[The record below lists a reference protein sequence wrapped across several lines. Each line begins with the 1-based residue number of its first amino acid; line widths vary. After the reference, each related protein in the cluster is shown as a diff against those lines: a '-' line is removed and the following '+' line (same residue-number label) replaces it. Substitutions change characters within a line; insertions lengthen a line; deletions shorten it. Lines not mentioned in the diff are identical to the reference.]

1 MAHPIDC
8 PELWQQILESACNC
22 NDWKSWIED
31 LPMQLGLA
39 FQVDSCL
46 VVVPTPCQ
54 TQSQISVWIAAEAA
68 HEQQTYRQGAK
79 PWLNQLQTATPISIS
94 DLQTA
99 QCPVSLA
106 LQSILNS
113 CQLAASDACPSIPMR
128 SLLCIATEFQGK
140 KNGLVCLLKTQPY
153 DWSKAEL
160 RQLQTLH
167 HSIAIALSQFQGQ
180 FRFNHTVQCQSVIN
194 QLTLALQTTSNL
206 NDFWALATTGTAQA
220 LQAER
225 AFLLRLKYW
234 NPLLKGNQQE
244 QLRKTRVIV
253 TCAWPASTRDPV
265 AEQSFFLGECSLCQ
279 QALQQ
284 APVPIVLPH
293 LIKSS
298 NRDQGAAIKT
308 PLDLTTTSS
317 LLMVPLESQ
326 GTVMGFLMLQ
336 SVSDYVW
343 RPEDVDLVKLVS
355 AQVTTAIIQTETLR
369 QVQKLVE
376 KRTAELQE
384 SLAKQAK
391 LYERMRHQ
399 VDQLRALN
407 QLKDQF
413 LSTISHELRTPLTSM
428 TMAIRMLRQIDPSD
442 PRNASYLD
450 ILEQQCT
457 QETNLIND
465 LLMLQEL
472 ETRQMRVQLQ
482 EIDLK
487 VLLVHLSDSFQ
498 KKWQQKRLKLTTEW
512 PDTPIQINSDRNGLG
527 RVLQELLSNAAKYAD
542 PDSELQLT
550 LTDQPPAG
558 TITISLLNI
567 GAGIQSDDLPHIFDK
582 FCRGQSATPNAIPGT
597 GLGLALVQQLVQLL
611 KGQIVA
617 TSQPLKGSSSYQTCF
632 RLILPQQWQMVES

>member
-1 MAHPIDC
+1 
-8 PELWQQILESACNC
+8 
-22 NDWKSWIED
+22 
-31 LPMQLGLA
+31 
-39 FQVDSCL
+39 
-46 VVVPTPCQ
+46 
-54 TQSQISVWIAAEAA
+54 
-68 HEQQTYRQGAK
+68 
-79 PWLNQLQTATPISIS
+79 
-94 DLQTA
+94 
-99 QCPVSLA
+99 
-106 LQSILNS
+106 
-113 CQLAASDACPSIPMR
+113 MR

-140 KNGLVCLLKTQPY
+140 KNGLVCLLKTRPY
-153 DWSKAEL
+153 DWSMAEL
-160 RQLQTLH
+160 MQLQRLH
-167 HSIAIALSQFQGQ
+167 HSLAIALSQFQGQ
-180 FRFNHTVQCQSVIN
+180 FRFNHTVQYQSLVN

-206 NDFWALATTGTAQA
+206 NDFLALATTGTAQA

-234 NPLLKGNQQE
+234 SPLLKGNQQE
-244 QLRKTRVIV
+244 QLQKTRVIV
-253 TCAWPASTRDPV
+253 TCAWPAPTSDPV
-265 AEQSFFLGECSLCQ
+265 AEQSFFLGECNLSQ

-293 LIKSS
+293 LINSAS
-298 NRDQGAAIKT
+298 RDQGSAIKT
-308 PLDLTTTSS
+308 PLDLTAASP
-317 LLMVPLESQ
+317 LLMVPLENQ

-336 SVSDYVW
+336 SVPDYVW
-343 RPEDVDLVKLVS
+343 RPEDIDLVKLVS
-355 AQVTTAIIQTETLR
+355 VQVTTAIIQTETLR
-369 QVQKLVE
+369 QVQALVE
-376 KRTAELQE
+376 KRTAELQQ
-384 SLAKQAK
+384 SLARQAK

-428 TMAIRMLRQIDPSD
+428 TMAIHMLRQIDPSD
-442 PRNASYLD
+442 PRSASYLD

-472 ETRQMRVQLQ
+472 ETKQMRVQLQ

-487 VLLVHLSDSFQ
+487 VLIVHLNDSFQ

-512 PDTPIQINSDRNGLG
+512 PDTPMQISSDLDGLG
-527 RVLQELLSNAAKYAD
+527 RILQELLNNAAKYAE
-542 PDSELQLT
+542 PDSELRLT

-558 TITISLLNI
+558 TITISLSNI

-597 GLGLALVQQLVQLL
+597 GLGLALVQQLVHLL

-617 TSQPLKGSSSYQTCF
+617 TSQPLKESPSYQTCF